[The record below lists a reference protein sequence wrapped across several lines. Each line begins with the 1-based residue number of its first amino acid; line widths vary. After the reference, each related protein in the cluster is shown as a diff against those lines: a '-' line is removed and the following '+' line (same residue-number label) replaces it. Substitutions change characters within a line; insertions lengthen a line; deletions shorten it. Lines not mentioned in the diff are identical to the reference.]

1 MAQPSNSLNTPKN
14 GVLMKF
20 LQISAL
26 QARLIVLAVLVI
38 LFAFRTPYFWGLEN
52 LVNIVVNA
60 SVVGIVSCAMTL
72 LLVARQIDISV
83 GSAVGLSG
91 AVLVMTAQSHSIIEA
106 LVLSLAAALF
116 ASMINIIAIIFFR
129 VDSIIVTLAGFV
141 FFRGISKIILD
152 GQSLTINNF
161 DFLGS
166 YRLNVFGVV
175 KIPIPVLIFAVVLVY
190 FYLLMKFT
198 RYGSQMYAIG
208 ANPESSRLAGIK
220 LEWQVAKAFLLMGVA
235 VFLATITNVS
245 MLGIASTTTG
255 QGLEFLSLTAV
266 ILGGVGLAGGRGN
279 VLGTLVAVLI
289 LAVIDN
295 ALVLSGVKPFWQ
307 EVARGSLLLAAVI
320 FDQISRRN
328 NKSVRMS
335 I

>member
-1 MAQPSNSLNTPKN
+1 MKSLK
-14 GVLMKF
+14 
-20 LQISAL
+20 ISGL

-38 LFAFRTPYFWGLEN
+38 FFAFRTPYFWGLDN
-52 LVNIVVNA
+52 LVNVVVNA
-60 SVVGIVSCAMTL
+60 SVVGIVACAMTL
-72 LLVARQIDISV
+72 LMVARQIDISI

-91 AVLVMTAQSHSIIEA
+91 AVLVLSAQSHSIIQS

-116 ASMINIIAIIFFR
+116 ASVINIIAIIYFR
-129 VDSIIVTLAGFV
+129 VESIIVTLAGFI
-141 FFRGISKIILD
+141 FFRGVSKIILD
-152 GQSLTINNF
+152 GQSLTIDNF
-161 DFLGS
+161 DFIGS
-166 YRLNVFGVV
+166 YRLNVFGIV
-175 KIPIPVLIFAVVLVY
+175 KLPIPVLIFAAVLLY

-198 RYGSQMYAIG
+198 RYGSHMYAIG
-208 ANPESSRLAGIK
+208 ANPESARLAGIK
-220 LEWQVAKAFLLMGVA
+220 LEWQVAKAFLLMGAA
-235 VFLATITNVS
+235 VFLATITSVS
-245 MLGIASTTTG
+245 MVGMASTTTG

-279 VLGTLVAVLI
+279 VLGSLVAVLI

-320 FDQISRRN
+320 FDQLSRRN
-328 NKSVRMS
+328 ENSVRMA

>member
-1 MAQPSNSLNTPKN
+1 MRLFKLT
-14 GVLMKF
+14 G
-20 LQISAL
+20 L
-26 QARLIVLAVLVI
+26 QARLAVLVI
-38 LFAFRTPYFWGLEN
+38 LVVFFALRTPYFWGVEN
-52 LVNIVVNA
+52 LVNVVVNA
-60 SVVGIVSCAMTL
+60 SVVGIVACAMTL

-91 AVLVMTAQSHSIIEA
+91 AVLVMAAQERSIITS
-106 LVLSLAAALF
+106 LLLSLLAALF
-116 ASMINIIAIIFFR
+116 AAVVNIIAIIYFR
-129 VDSIIVTLAGFV
+129 VESIIVTLAGFI

-152 GQSLTINNF
+152 GQSITIDGF
-161 DFLGS
+161 EFIGS
-166 YRLNVFGVV
+166 YRLNVFGIVRL
-175 KIPIPVLIFAVVLVY
+175 PVPLLIFAGVLVY

-198 RYGSQMYAIG
+198 RYGSHMYAIG
-208 ANPESSRLAGIK
+208 ANPESARLAGIK

-235 VFLATITNVS
+235 VFLATITTVS

-266 ILGGVGLAGGRGN
+266 ILGGVGLSGGRGN
-279 VLGTLVAVLI
+279 VLGTLVAVII

-320 FDQISRRN
+320 FDQLSRRRD
-328 NKSVRMS
+328 KSVRME